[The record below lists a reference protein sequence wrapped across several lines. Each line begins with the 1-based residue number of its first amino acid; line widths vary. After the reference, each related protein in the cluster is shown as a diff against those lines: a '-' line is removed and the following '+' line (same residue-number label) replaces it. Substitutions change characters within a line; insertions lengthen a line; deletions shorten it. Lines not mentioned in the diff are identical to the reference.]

1 MIEALKCNLDL
12 EYFVKLMS
20 WRYLTGNLRLKVR
33 TIRIYSFPSSHP
45 EDSVIFSSED
55 FLISQIRMA
64 MLKTRVKVLPSIG
77 SFQFHIKILRNFLK
91 TSLPV
96 VTFDR
101 GFWWIVFRKLK
112 TSRRLESKISIRKPW
127 CFQQNWLKLSI
138 FKLFIQSCPR
148 WPYASLHNFI
158 TFPVHWCSNTT
169 TAHIEH

>member
-55 FLISQIRMA
+55 FQISQIRMA

-96 VTFDR
+96 ITFDR
-101 GFWWIVFRKLK
+101 GFWWIVFWKLK
-112 TSRRLESKISIRKPW
+112 TSRRLESKISTKLTKTFD
-127 CFQQNWLKLSI
+127 FQAVHSELPSLT
-138 FKLFIQSCPR
+138 LRQSAQLHYLPR
-148 WPYASLHNFI
+148 SLML
-158 TFPVHWCSNTT
+158 
-169 TAHIEH
+169 